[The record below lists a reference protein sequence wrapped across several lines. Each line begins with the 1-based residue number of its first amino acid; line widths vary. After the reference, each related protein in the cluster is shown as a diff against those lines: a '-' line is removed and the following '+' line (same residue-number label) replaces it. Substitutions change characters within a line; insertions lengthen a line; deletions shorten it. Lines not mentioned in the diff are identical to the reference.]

1 MGKISDSGRSGTTGT
16 GEVASASVRSHSI
29 FIEQR
34 PHPKERPR
42 AAVSKAGKTFMYTPA
57 KTIQAEKDIAAA
69 WDGPVFEGEVAVHIV
84 VDKEGMAIIVE
95 QIDIKTKS
103 SLRGDID
110 NYVKTI
116 LDGLNGV
123 AWKDDSQVVKLTAIK
138 A

>member
-1 MGKISDSGRSGTTGT
+1 MGKIFDSGRSGTTGT
-16 GEVASASVRSHSI
+16 GEVAGSGVRSHSI
-29 FIEQR
+29 FIEGR
-34 PHPKERPR
+34 PHPKDRPR
-42 AAVSKAGKTFMYTPA
+42 AAVSKAGKVFMYTAA

-69 WDGPVFEGEVAVHIV
+69 WDGPIFEGELAVHIV
-84 VDKEGMAIIVE
+84 VDKEGAAVIVE
-95 QIDIKTKS
+95 RVDIESKS

-123 AWKDDSQVVKLTAIK
+123 AWKDDSQVVKVTAVK

>member
-1 MGKISDSGRSGTTGT
+1 M
-16 GEVASASVRSHSI
+16 
-29 FIEQR
+29 
-34 PHPKERPR
+34 
-42 AAVSKAGKTFMYTPA
+42 SKAGKVFMYTAA

-69 WDGPVFEGEVAVHIV
+69 WDGPIFEGELAVHIV
-84 VDKEGMAIIVE
+84 VDKEGAAVIVE
-95 QIDIKTKS
+95 RVDIESKS

-123 AWKDDSQVVKLTAIK
+123 AWKDDSQVVKVTAVK

>member
-1 MGKISDSGRSGTTGT
+1 MT
-16 GEVASASVRSHSI
+16 
-29 FIEQR
+29 
-34 PHPKERPR
+34 
-42 AAVSKAGKTFMYTPA
+42 KAGKTFMYTPA
-57 KTIQAEKDIAAA
+57 KTIQAEKEIAAA
-69 WDGPVFEGEVAVHIV
+69 WDGPIFEGEVAVHIV